1 MKKLLL
7 PLLCCLILSIVAL
20 TPRSTAQHTSSEQ
33 TTDFQTLP
41 ANGFTRSSATVQAFK
56 SLAAR
61 AEETGFVRVI
71 VGLRAPFIPEGT
83 LLTEFEAQALDE
95 SETVRAQRRTILEA
109 QDVLLARLTA
119 QQYSME
125 VVNRFEYIPFVAM
138 KVDAA
143 TIRHLEE
150 SVDVASIEED
160 ALAAPTLAESTLLVG
175 ANAAWSSGFT
185 GAGQTVAILDTG
197 VDKFHPFLSGKV
209 VSEACYSTT
218 SASQS
223 ISSVCPGGVTSSTAS
238 GSAVPPSN
246 ISDFN
251 HGTHVAGIAAGR
263 GTNFSGVARD
273 ANIIAVQVFSRF
285 DDAAMCGN
293 NPVPCARSYNSDQLK
308 GLERVYALRAS
319 YNIAAANMSLGGGRF
334 YSACD
339 AENSSLKA
347 AIDNLRSVNI
357 ATAISSG
364 NDGYT
369 DSIGF
374 PACISSAISV
384 GSTGD
389 GSLGATADVVS
400 NFSNSASFL
409 HLLAPGQWINSS
421 IPGGS
426 YANFPGTSMAAP
438 HVAGAW
444 AVLKQKVPNA
454 TVAQVFTALRDTGQ
468 PVRDARNGITKPRIR
483 VKAALDALG
492 GNNTCSAVPI
502 SVGQTVQ
509 GTLATTDCNYQGKYA
524 DEYTFNGTAGQQIV
538 VSMSSTT
545 FDTFIYLYGTNGQVI
560 AQDDDGGGGTNSR
573 IPAGSGFFTLP
584 ATGLYKIGA
593 SSYHTG
599 VTGNYTLSL
608 TGNTPPSATWRA
620 RDIAVGGDNKLRA
633 LWTNTDGRAALWT
646 VSPSNGGF
654 ESNRSYGPFA
664 GWTAKAITAGLDNKT
679 RILWTNADGR
689 AALWVISPADGN
701 LEFNISYGPYSNWT
715 ATDLA
720 VGADNKLRV
729 LWTHT
734 DGRAVL
740 WVVRGDGS
748 LEVNDTYGPYVGW
761 SARSLAVGSDNKFRV
776 LWTNSDGR
784 AALWTLN
791 ADRSFEFN
799 RIYGPYSG
807 WTARDVAVG
816 SDNQT
821 RALWTHADGRAALW
835 VVRGD
840 GDLAFNIGYGPYNGW
855 GCQALAAGSDNLLR
869 ALWTNTDGRAALWVV
884 GPNGDLVFNYTYG
897 PY

>member
-246 ISDFN
+246 ISAFN

-263 GTNFSGVARD
+263 STNFSGVARD
-273 ANIIAVQVFSRF
+273 ANIIAVQVFSRV
-285 DDAAMCGN
+285 DDAAMCGS
-293 NPVPCARSYNSDQLK
+293 NPVPCARTYTSDLLK

-374 PACISSAISV
+374 PHVFRARSVSAQPEMAVWARRRTWSATFPTALRFCTCWLRV
-384 GSTGD
+384 NGSILRFPAAVMQTSRHFD
-389 GSLGATADVVS
+389 GRAPRRRCLGRAQTES
-400 NFSNSASFL
+400 
-409 HLLAPGQWINSS
+409 PEC
-421 IPGGS
+421 
-426 YANFPGTSMAAP
+426 
-438 HVAGAW
+438 HVD
-444 AVLKQKVPNA
+444 
-454 TVAQVFTALRDTGQ
+454 QVFTALRDTGQ

-538 VSMSSTT
+538 VSMSSTA
-545 FDTFIYLYGTNGQVI
+545 FDTFIYLYGTAGQII

-584 ATGLYKIGA
+584 RPA
-593 SSYHTG
+593 SIRSA
-599 VTGNYTLSL
+599 L
-608 TGNTPPSATWRA
+608 TRTMP
-620 RDIAVGGDNKLRA
+620 
-633 LWTNTDGRAALWT
+633 
-646 VSPSNGGF
+646 VSPV
-654 ESNRSYGPFA
+654 
-664 GWTAKAITAGLDNKT
+664 IT
-679 RILWTNADGR
+679 R
-689 AALWVISPADGN
+689 
-701 LEFNISYGPYSNWT
+701 
-715 ATDLA
+715 
-720 VGADNKLRV
+720 
-729 LWTHT
+729 
-734 DGRAVL
+734 
-740 WVVRGDGS
+740 
-748 LEVNDTYGPYVGW
+748 
-761 SARSLAVGSDNKFRV
+761 
-776 LWTNSDGR
+776 
-784 AALWTLN
+784 
-791 ADRSFEFN
+791 
-799 RIYGPYSG
+799 
-807 WTARDVAVG
+807 
-816 SDNQT
+816 
-821 RALWTHADGRAALW
+821 
-835 VVRGD
+835 
-840 GDLAFNIGYGPYNGW
+840 
-855 GCQALAAGSDNLLR
+855 
-869 ALWTNTDGRAALWVV
+869 
-884 GPNGDLVFNYTYG
+884 
-897 PY
+897 